1 MWEGPR
7 GHSQLSRGRD
17 SVAGRHGPRHSGDSG
32 LCALLPGF
40 SRVFGQGSQ
49 GIAGLIRS
57 LRPNGVSAVDSF
69 RDSLERRREVRGAL
83 PRIQACSSHGL
94 CRDLPGGHPASLCG
108 VRSSRRGWWL
118 RFTGELFSSEL
129 LASGWCRSGISACLG
144 P

>member
-57 LRPNGVSAVDSF
+57 LRPNGVSAV
-69 RDSLERRREVRGAL
+69 G
-83 PRIQACSSHGL
+83 
-94 CRDLPGGHPASLCG
+94 
-108 VRSSRRGWWL
+108 
-118 RFTGELFSSEL
+118 LFSETPWKGGEK
-129 LASGWCRSGISACLG
+129 SGEPFPGFKPAHPMVYAGIFPEDTRRLFAGCVRVG
-144 P
+144 VVGG